1 MWQNKDTCYDSSK
14 RCLYFFRFSTYLYL
28 KLRFVSNTF
37 WTKIPKAAVV
47 SSSFRFSFFFFPSY
61 ILRTSFCFL
70 RPAFAVCS
78 AFFSWREGFFPID
91 WRRSFVVMRL
101 WKMWF
106 VFVIRYLMQTIEFH
120 QLMVFICFSPPILLK
135 VNLSQNEYM
144 K

>member
-47 SSSFRFSFFFFPSY
+47 SSSFRFSFFFFP
-61 ILRTSFCFL
+61 RTYFGRLFVFCAP
-70 RPAFAVCS
+70 RSPFALP
-78 AFFSWREGFFPID
+78 FFSWREGFFPID

-120 QLMVFICFSPPILLK
+120 QLMVFICFSPQYCF
-135 VNLSQNEYM
+135 S
-144 K
+144 